1 MLQNCTVR
9 RSVSMQQALFEHYGT
24 LLSFDNKKL
33 WAFWEPADLEIITE
47 EELRGLKIGY
57 RAKFIKRIS
66 SQFVNHEVNEFAIRK
81 MSQEEQKE
89 KLLSLYGIGPASVN
103 DLLWEVFKHY
113 DKLVKISPWQQ
124 KIYSKL
130 FFDRDPEN
138 PISEDKLLH
147 FFEEKYGRYQMLAVH
162 YLWEDLWWKRQN
174 EHIPWLEK
182 LIRL

>member
-1 MLQNCTVR
+1 
-9 RSVSMQQALFEHYGT
+9 
-24 LLSFDNKKL
+24 
-33 WAFWEPADLEIITE
+33 
-47 EELRGLKIGY
+47 
-57 RAKFIKRIS
+57 
-66 SQFVNHEVNEFAIRK
+66 
-81 MSQEEQKE
+81 
-89 KLLSLYGIGPASVN
+89 LSLYGIGPASVN